1 MRMMNVRGHGEEES
15 ARPKG
20 AADLFQNQAFLL
32 QGDVLEHL
40 IGQHRAERSVSKRQR
55 LGDIPSD
62 NRKSPPGCRPYA
74 FARELNADR
83 RDFVLPAALE
93 EQAQTGPEVEDERSG
108 MHPH

>member
-1 MRMMNVRGHGEEES
+1 MVRVVPRLRMMNVRGHGEEES

-32 QGDVLEHL
+32 QG
-40 IGQHRAERSVSKRQR
+40 ERSVSKWQR
-55 LGDIPSD
+55 LRDVASD
-62 NRKSPPGCRPYA
+62 NRKSPSSCRLYA
-74 FARELNADR
+74 FPRELNADR
-83 RDFVLPAALE
+83 LDFVLLAALE